1 MVLAVGFGFLAAF
14 GFASGAIFIRIAI
27 QRVAPATAAFLGVAT
42 GAVLINVLSASF
54 YLSDIRSLSLSTL
67 AWFALMG
74 TMAYPLARLLN
85 YTAISMIGVSR
96 SAPMRSVE
104 TIVALGLGVVFL
116 GERPNL
122 PVALGAPIVAL
133 GLLLV
138 IAKGAEG
145 GSEEPKG
152 ARNNLGYLLAIG
164 SSAAFAGRDTISRHL
179 VVSTAPPVVAA
190 AFSLVVGGLILM
202 IITHRDLMRTIR
214 WVPLRYIGTCAMAGV
229 CSSLAV
235 TSVFLALSRAEIT
248 VVSPI
253 LATSPLFTL
262 ALAHLFLQRLESINR
277 FLVIGAMLSVG
288 GVGMVILGAAR

>member
-1 MVLAVGFGFLAAF
+1 
-14 GFASGAIFIRIAI
+14 
-27 QRVAPATAAFLGVAT
+27 
-42 GAVLINVLSASF
+42 
-54 YLSDIRSLSLSTL
+54 
-67 AWFALMG
+67 MG

-277 FLVIGAMLSVG
+277 FLVIGATLSVG